1 MKRGRMKGR
10 DERIFGFRD
19 IGGRMDFGREPALSD
34 RFAMAR
40 EHPGGR
46 SPGAARPLSAP
57 PPVWPAAAAAPLR
70 AVKAPPGGRTRP
82 AQRAAG
88 AGAGAGARS
97 PERSRSGAGAE
108 RGRSGRASSRAG
120 GAGGRYVPGPGG
132 AGGAG
137 ARQPGALW
145 DPQHRA
151 APGSASR

>member
-1 MKRGRMKGR
+1 MGLW
-10 DERIFGFRD
+10 
-19 IGGRMDFGREPALSD
+19 REAALSD
-34 RFAMAR
+34 RFAVAPR
-40 EHPGGR
+40 HPGGG
-46 SPGAARPLSAP
+46 SPGEARPLPAP
-57 PPVWPAAAAAPLR
+57 PPVLPAAAVPLR
-70 AVKAPPGGRTRP
+70 VVEAPPGGGTRT
-82 AQRAAG
+82 AQRA